1 MFEARTVCSMRGLLD
16 QFTYTFFSACKH
28 LGLQEL
34 PGSSRP
40 FLYQYSDGMWR
51 G

>member
-16 QFTYTFFSACKH
+16 QFTYTLFAACKH
-28 LGLQEL
+28 LCLQEL
-34 PGSSRP
+34 PGSSHP
-40 FLYQYSDGMWR
+40 LFSQYPDGLWR